1 MTNQTSSPV
10 FAGIKLRITGIY
22 SFLIFFNV
30 ATWALAYILFYDQ
43 PKLLA
48 LAFLAYGF
56 GLRHAV
62 DADHIA
68 AIDNV
73 TRKFMQENKS
83 PVTIGFYFSLGHSSV
98 VFLLSILVAIGTI
111 FVKDNLPAFQEI
123 GGLIGTS
130 VSSIFLL
137 IIAIINLIIF
147 IEIVKMFNSYR
158 KNKLYNHEKAEDI
171 FNNKGLMTRIFKPI
185 FKIIS
190 KSWHMYIV
198 GFLFG
203 LGFDTATE
211 IALLG
216 ISATQAS
223 QGMVIWAI
231 MVFPLLFMAGMCLI
245 DTSDGIL
252 MLGLYGWAFVK
263 PARKLFYNMA
273 ITLISFMIAFFIG
286 GLEGISIIVDKLH
299 LKSQFW
305 LYISNLNENIGDL
318 GYYLIGIFVFSWIV
332 SLIIYKISMM
342 NSPDYNKCKSSVIN

>member
-1 MTNQTSSPV
+1 MNNLLKENR
-10 FAGIKLRITGIY
+10 FCDLKYRITAIY
-22 SFLIFFNV
+22 TFLILFNLFV
-30 ATWALAYILFYDQ
+30 WITAYTLFQNQ

-48 LAFLAYGF
+48 LCLLAYGF

-83 PVTIGFYFSLGHSSV
+83 PVTIGFFFSLGHSSV
-98 VFLLSILVAIGTI
+98 VFILSILVAIGTI
-111 FVKDNLPAFQEI
+111 FMKENLPEFQRI

-137 IIAIINLIIF
+137 IIALINFIIF
-147 IEIVKMFNSYR
+147 IDILKIFNSYR
-158 KNKLYNHEKAEDI
+158 KNKIYNRKEAEDL
-171 FNNKGLMTRIFKPI
+171 FNSKGFLVRIFRPLFNFI
-185 FKIIS
+185 N

-216 ISATQAS
+216 ISASQAS
-223 QGMVIWAI
+223 QGMTIWVIMI
-231 MVFPLLFMAGMCLI
+231 FPLIFMAAMCLI

-252 MLGLYGWAFVK
+252 MLGLYGWAFIK
-263 PARKLFYNMA
+263 PARKLFYNMT
-273 ITLISFMIAFFIG
+273 ITLISFLIAFFIG
-286 GLEGISIIVDKLH
+286 GLEGLALIAEKLQ
-299 LKSQFW
+299 LKSGFW
-305 LYISNLNENIGDL
+305 SYISSLNENIGNL
-318 GYYLIGIFVFSWIV
+318 GYYLIGIFIV
-332 SLIIYKISMM
+332 SWLISLFIYKITKA
-342 NSPDYNKCKSSVIN
+342 DKLVICEM